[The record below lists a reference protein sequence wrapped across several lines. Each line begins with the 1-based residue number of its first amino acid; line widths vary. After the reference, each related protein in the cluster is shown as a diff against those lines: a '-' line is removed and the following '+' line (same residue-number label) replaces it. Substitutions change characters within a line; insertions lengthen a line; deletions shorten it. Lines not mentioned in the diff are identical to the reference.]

1 MTADRDIFPVKLD
14 DPRDL
19 QRWLRARLGAITQG
33 GGGISAHDL
42 LDSTAHPDT
51 TTGTVARGDLV
62 AGQGASPSWTRL
74 PIGSSGRVLKSDG
87 TDVAWGQVAL
97 TELSGTPTRGDVI
110 SAQGVSPA
118 WTRLA
123 LGSSGRVLKSDG
135 TDAAWGQ
142 VALSELS
149 GSVTRGDIITGQGG
163 SPAWTRLGLGSSGK
177 VLKSDGTDASWG
189 QVAFSELTGS
199 LAFSSLT
206 GTADFAT
213 QVSGVESATGEL
225 AYKLYNT
232 TSNGSQT
239 ELFRNGTSTQLTF
252 GNNKTWSFQ
261 CMVTARRTDATG
273 GNGAWKL
280 EGIIYRDANAA
291 STAILG
297 GVVKTVL
304 AKSNSAWDVVAL
316 ADTTNGTLTFKV
328 TGEAAKTIKWVASVT
343 IVEAS

>member
-62 AGQGASPSWTRL
+62 AGQGASPTWTRL
-74 PIGSSGRVLKSDG
+74 PLGSSGRVLKSDG

-142 VALSELS
+142 VA
-149 GSVTRGDIITGQGG
+149 
-163 SPAWTRLGLGSSGK
+163 
-177 VLKSDGTDASWG
+177 
-189 QVAFSELTGS
+189 FSELTGS

-213 QVSGVESATGEL
+213 QISGVESATGEL

-232 TSNGSQT
+232 TTNGTQT
-239 ELFRNGTSTQLTF
+239 ELFRDGASTQLTF

-297 GVVKTVL
+297 QVVRTVL
-304 AKSNSAWDVVAL
+304 SKTNSAWDVVAL